1 MESTVP
7 ASKTGLATETMPALL
22 TTMSSRPHCWCA
34 AATSPASAIR
44 RTAGRALAVAV
55 LALAGLLVFV
65 LLPGRNVP
73 AVTSDPYLL
82 PAVPAAHSW
91 HPHGPNR
98 PVPVERAARGRR
110 SVRAGGRCLRIGH
123 AGAARCSAIELPPST
138 TRYWPVT

>member
-1 MESTVP
+1 M
-7 ASKTGLATETMPALL
+7 
-22 TTMSSRPHCWCA
+22 TTPVAGSLDA
-34 AATSPASAIR
+34 ARVLGPSPASAIR
-44 RTAGRALAVAV
+44 RTAGRVLAVAA

-98 PVPVERAARGRR
+98 PVQPADPAHPARTGH
-110 SVRAGGRCLRIGH
+110 VTH
-123 AGAARCSAIELPPST
+123 AGR
-138 TRYWPVT
+138 